1 MCRNARVCE
10 SITVCGNAIVCGSV
24 IVCVG
29 AAEHERSGIILQ
41 KRCQPVGMII
51 VLVVQLCSSSCSV

>member
-1 MCRNARVCE
+1 MCM
-10 SITVCGNAIVCGSV
+10 NAIVCGSVIVCRNAIVCESV

-41 KRCQPVGMII
+41 KHCQPLGMII